1 VLTTVDPTDEEAHL
15 RLITELA
22 RRGERR
28 SALRQFERLERALR
42 QELGVAP
49 SPTAAKLRAQLQ
61 VAEVSAAEQFSNAA
75 GLRPAGST
83 SAPGSNPSAGGA
95 GTTTSDG
102 RPGFPPAPLLVG
114 RAADRARLDRLLD
127 TVGSGS
133 GQALFVAGPAGV
145 GKTALLA
152 WLEHT
157 ATGRGLRVGSGV
169 AAHIEGAWPYA
180 PVLEALA
187 DLCRR
192 HPVLLDGLGDS
203 LRAEVESGLSGREVG
218 WTAQSGHQ
226 RLFVAAAEL
235 LRLAAAGSGAVL
247 VVDDAHHTDDA
258 SLRLMHYLARST
270 VSERVLLV
278 LAHRPTEVTAGLA
291 QVRQSLLGRGTAVT
305 LDMKPLTYEEVSALT
320 RQVSPTVTDDFV
332 DAVWTASEGLP
343 FAVVELA
350 RAGSTLASLSAASLL
365 PPTLTDR
372 QTQAFAAAAVV
383 GSTFRH
389 RRIPAGHRPGRGR
402 RLRRP

>member
-1 VLTTVDPTDEEAHL
+1 M
-15 RLITELA
+15 
-22 RRGERR
+22 
-28 SALRQFERLERALR
+28 
-42 QELGVAP
+42 
-49 SPTAAKLRAQLQ
+49 
-61 VAEVSAAEQFSNAA
+61 
-75 GLRPAGST
+75 
-83 SAPGSNPSAGGA
+83 
-95 GTTTSDG
+95 
-102 RPGFPPAPLLVG
+102 LVG

-169 AAHIEGAWPYA
+169 AAHIEGARPYA

-203 LRAEVESGLSGREVG
+203 LRAEIESGLSGREVG

-343 FAVVELA
+343 FSVVELA

-383 GSTFRH
+383 GSPFRH